1 MSIFTTISLAIV
13 AYFAVGG
20 LILGLIKYDF
30 ELVESIMF
38 WPVIVIQ
45 YIYEV
50 IYDLWEGVKEMK
62 KEAKARWRV

>member
-1 MSIFTTISLAIV
+1 MSIFTTIGLTIV

-38 WPVIVIQ
+38 WPVIVIH
-45 YIYEV
+45 YICEV
-50 IYDLWEGVKEMK
+50 IDDLREGVTEMR